1 MDCAPESGSRSDQDG
16 YGRRTTGEHVCRGAA
31 TVRQRAQMTLDGLAD
46 ASGVSAR
53 TIGGLERG
61 HSLGPQRRTVTALAD
76 GLGLDEAEQDA
87 LERLANVG
95 RPRPVTAPAGWCVPP
110 RPVRRLRGPP
120 RCVGR
125 ADAAYGFRRT
135 HRGECHCWGPLC
147 GRGSA

>member
-1 MDCAPESGSRSDQDG
+1 MGEEQPESTFAAEL
-16 YGRRTTGEHVCRGAA
+16 RRL
-31 TVRQRAQMTLDGLAD
+31 RQRAQMTLDGLAD